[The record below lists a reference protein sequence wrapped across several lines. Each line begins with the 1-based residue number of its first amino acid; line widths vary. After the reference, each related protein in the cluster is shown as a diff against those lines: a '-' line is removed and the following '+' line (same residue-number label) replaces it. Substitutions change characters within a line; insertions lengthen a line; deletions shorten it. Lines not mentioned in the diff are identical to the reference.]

1 MVIIESKNVKDKKI
15 VLSFTDYRIEGEVR
29 VLDWYGE
36 EGTLYMYP
44 YNVDSLDLEEIKA
57 GINDGG
63 FGVQKILSANIDIYE
78 NYESW
83 HVYKEAMEIDM
94 EVE

>member
-1 MVIIESKNVKDKKI
+1 MYIIDDKDVKNKKV
-15 VLSFTDYRIEGEVR
+15 VLSFTDYRIEGEVK
-29 VLDWYGE
+29 VLDWYGQ
-36 EGTLYMYP
+36 EGTLYMDA
-44 YNVDSLDLEEIKA
+44 YNVDSLDLEELKS

-83 HVYKEAMEIDM
+83 HVFKESMEI
-94 EVE
+94 EL

>member
-1 MVIIESKNVKDKKI
+1 MYIIDDKDVKNKKV
-15 VLSFTDYRIEGEVR
+15 VLSSTDYRIEGEVK
-29 VLDWYGE
+29 VLDWYGQ

-44 YNVDSLDLEEIKA
+44 YNVDSLDLEELKY

-63 FGVQKILSANIDIYE
+63 FGVQKILSATIDIYE

-83 HVYKEAMEIDM
+83 HVFKDTMEI
-94 EVE
+94 EL

>member
-1 MVIIESKNVKDKKI
+1 MRVIENENVKDKK
-15 VLSFTDYRIEGEVR
+15 VELSFTDYRIEGEVK
-29 VLDWYGE
+29 VLDWYGQ

-44 YNVDSLDLEEIKA
+44 YNVDSLDLEEIKS

-63 FGVQKILSANIDIYE
+63 FGVQKILSATIDIYE

-83 HVYKEAMEIDM
+83 HVFKESMEI
-94 EVE
+94 EL